1 MLLVSVSIL
10 YIYKYIV
17 KLSFKKRKFSPYVPK
32 ESGTGLTSKMACSR
46 GEHETAEPSFSF
58 SLALLVLFGLCWRN
72 RDFPLG
78 L

>member
-17 KLSFKKRKFSPYVPK
+17 KLALKFLLYVPK

-72 RDFPLG
+72 RDFPLC